1 MLQKLL
7 LMKKCRAW
15 TQPGHVLP
23 DCSVILPRWMAAQP
37 ERHRICVMQAEMKSV
52 SGRHRSAIS
61 PVRMS
66 LMVFSLLPFDLPQPP
81 QWPDAASPVIRLLR
95 CHAAD
100 FLWGYAL
107 AMALF
112 WVGDRYGHPP
122 GKSIGL
128 SIFADLLMELLQLTP
143 LLSGVFDPW
152 DIFTQILGTG
162 IAACTVADYNTIVRH
177 IKEKGEKQR

>member
-1 MLQKLL
+1 MALRRNRSSLFYALHVLLPLL
-7 LMKKCRAW
+7 L
-15 TQPGHVLP
+15 GFLLYVLLRP
-23 DCSVILPRWMAAQP
+23 EVMA
-37 ERHRICVMQAEMKSV
+37 
-52 SGRHRSAIS
+52 
-61 PVRMS
+61 VRV
-66 LMVFSLLPFDLPQPP
+66 VFSLLPFDLPQPP

>member
-1 MLQKLL
+1 MALRRNRSSLFYALHVLLPLL
-7 LMKKCRAW
+7 LGFGLYVLLRPEVLAVRA
-15 TQPGHVLP
+15 
-23 DCSVILPRWMAAQP
+23 
-37 ERHRICVMQAEMKSV
+37 
-52 SGRHRSAIS
+52 
-61 PVRMS
+61 
-66 LMVFSLLPFDLPQPP
+66 VFDLLPVDLPQPP